1 MRNVSDPLINADLPT
16 HADITRNMQAVWAV
30 WFYEAYGYWTSVT
43 GALATW
49 GIIAG
54 LDSK

>member
-1 MRNVSDPLINADLPT
+1 VRNVSDPLINADLPT